1 MREINSHDWRDFCQR
16 ISRQCQGA
24 MISIELVGPDGL
36 KTERAHDLTLEDIVF
51 DTQDPCSDMIL
62 VRARNTREI
71 TYDIIDPI
79 YIRLRE
85 STSGNDFNPVQIEAE
100 SGITFLTLHPA
111 IHAQMLEGL
120 KIT

>member
-1 MREINSHDWRDFCQR
+1 MWEINSHDWRDFCQR

-36 KTERAHDLTLEDIVF
+36 KTERARDLTLEDIVF
-51 DTQDPCSDMIL
+51 DTKDPCNDMIL

-85 STSGNDFNPVQIEAE
+85 SASRNDFNPVQIEAE
-100 SGITFLTLHPA
+100 NGTTFLTLHPA